1 MPSSIADRYHALVA
15 SGTIEEDAAQ
25 KAVLRRLVA
34 LAEALHE
41 RQLARKGRA
50 LGWLFGK
57 RAPREP
63 VRGLYIWGSVGR
75 GKTMLMDLFHERVP
89 VADKRRAHFNSFM
102 ADVHERIHAFRQRV
116 KRGEV
121 KDTDPIPTVAGQLAD
136 EASLLCFDEFTVTD
150 IADAMI
156 LGRLFTALFARG
168 VTVVATSN
176 VEPSRLY
183 EGGLNRALFLP
194 FIELLQERME
204 VVKLE
209 ARTDF
214 RLEKLEGAEVWHVP
228 ADAVGAAALDGAF
241 TRLAGGQA
249 PGRAMLTVKGR
260 DVVVPRAAQ
269 GVARFSFD
277 ELCGQPLGASDYLA
291 VAERF
296 HTVMIDGVPVMG
308 IEKRNEAKRFITLV
322 DALYDS
328 GVKLL
333 ATAEAEPHGL
343 YTATDG
349 REAFE
354 FDRTVSRLIEM
365 RSREY
370 LAAPKGRRDSKASG
384 STTGLVET

>member
-1 MPSSIADRYHALVA
+1 MPSSIANRYNALVA
-15 SGTIEEDAAQ
+15 SGAIEEDPAQ
-25 KAVLRRLVA
+25 RALVRRLVA
-34 LAEALHE
+34 LAEALTE

-57 RAPREP
+57 RAPPAP
-63 VRGLYIWGSVGR
+63 VRGLYIWGAVGR
-75 GKTMLMDLFHERVP
+75 GKTLLMDLFHERLP

-102 ADVHERIHAFRQRV
+102 ADVHERIFAFRQKV
-116 KRGEV
+116 KIGQV
-121 KDTDPIPTVAGQLAD
+121 KDTDPIPAVAADLAD
-136 EASLLCFDEFTVTD
+136 EVSVLCFDEFTVTD

-176 VEPSRLY
+176 VEPDRLY

-214 RLEKLEGAEVWHVP
+214 RLEKLEGAEVWLVP
-228 ADAVGAAALDGAF
+228 ADEAGTAALNGAF
-241 TRLAGGQA
+241 ARLTGGQPA
-249 PGRAMLTVKGR
+249 GPLSLQVKGR
-260 DVVVPRAAQ
+260 EVVVPRAVQ
-269 GVARFSFD
+269 GVARFSFHD
-277 ELCGQPLGASDYLA
+277 LCGMPLGASDYLA

-296 HTVMIDGVPVMG
+296 HTVLIDDVPVMG
-308 IEKRNEAKRFITLV
+308 LEQRNEAKRFITLV

-333 ATAEAEPHGL
+333 ATAGAEPQAL
-343 YTATDG
+343 YTAVDG

-354 FDRTVSRLIEM
+354 FDRTASRLMEM
-365 RSREY
+365 RSKEY
-370 LAAPKGRRDSKASG
+370 LAAPKGKRDSTASG
-384 STTGLVET
+384 NTTGLVET